1 MSAEPPSS
9 QQYISNVLRRY
20 QLDRFQSAFASS
32 MTIKDLLALQP
43 EDFNRYGVVE
53 AMDILRL
60 RDAIEYIKANPLPA
74 SRSGSDVL
82 DGDGDGDG
90 DDSTPE
96 GKDGS
101 STERRRQYTARG
113 TTVLCQSN
121 DTAEEVKRKSRIIV
135 AIRKRPLSAGEQT
148 NGFTDI
154 MDADNSGEIVLK
166 EPKVKVDLRKYT
178 HVHRFFFDEVFDEA
192 CDNVDVYNRAARA
205 LIDTVFDGGCATCF
219 AYGQTGSGKTHTM
232 LGKGPEPGLYALAAK
247 DMFDRLTSD
256 TRIVVSFYEIYSG
269 KLFDLLNGRRPL
281 RALEDDKGRVN
292 IRGLTEHCSTS
303 VEDLMTIIDQGSGVR
318 SCGSTGANDT
328 SSRSHAI
335 LEIKLKVKRTSKQN
349 GKFTFIDLA
358 GSERGADT
366 VDCARQTRLEGAEI
380 NKSLLALKECI
391 RFLDQNRK
399 HVPFR
404 GSKLTEVLRDS
415 FIGNCRTVMIGAV
428 SPSNNNAE
436 HTLNTLR
443 YADRVKE
450 LKRTATER
458 RTVCMPND
466 QEEALFET
474 TESRQ
479 SSRRTTTRLSTAAL
493 LFSGTSTA
501 APPRKSTLLSSR
513 SVNTLSPSSQGKSTL
528 ATPKPPSR
536 DRTTDM
542 VCTKRP
548 RDSDRNGEDEVVARP
563 SGRPSLK
570 RFEGGAELVAA
581 QRSRVID
588 QYNAYLETD
597 MNCIKEEY
605 QVKYDAEQ
613 MNANTR
619 SFVERARLLV
629 SEKRRAMESFL
640 TQLDE
645 LDKIAQQVASIT
657 AFQQH
662 LPPTQPSS
670 SSF

>member
-1 MSAEPPSS
+1 MMPSESPSS
-9 QQYISNVLRRY
+9 QQYISDVLRRY
-20 QLDRFQSAFASS
+20 QLERFWSSFASS
-32 MTIKDLLALQP
+32 MTLQDFLSLRP

-60 RDAIEYIKANPLPA
+60 RDAIEYFKANPLPA

-82 DGDGDGDG
+82 DGDGDDG
-90 DDSTPE
+90 TPE
-96 GKDGS
+96 GKEES

-113 TTVLCQSN
+113 TTVLCQSADN
-121 DTAEEVKRKSRIIV
+121 AEEVKRKSRIVV
-135 AIRKRPLSAGEQT
+135 AIRKRPLSAGEQA

-154 MDADNSGEIVLK
+154 MEADNSGEIVLK

-178 HVHRFFFDEVFDEA
+178 HVHRFFFDEVFDET
-192 CDNVDVYNRAARA
+192 CDNVDVYNRTARA
-205 LIDTVFDGGCATCF
+205 LIDTVFDGGSATCF

-232 LGKGPEPGLYALAAK
+232 LGKSPEPGLYALAAK
-247 DMFDRLTSD
+247 DMFDRLTTD

-281 RALEDDKGRVN
+281 RSLEDDKGRVN
-292 IRGLTEHCSTS
+292 IRGLTEHCSAS
-303 VEDLMTIIDQGSGVR
+303 VEDLMTIISQGNSIR

-335 LEIKLKVKRTSKQN
+335 LEIKLKAKRTAKQS

-391 RFLDQNRK
+391 RFLDQHRK

-415 FIGNCRTVMIGAV
+415 FVGNCRTVMIGAV

-450 LKRTATER
+450 LKRVTAER
-458 RTVCMPND
+458 RTVCLPND
-466 QEEALFET
+466 QEEIVFDAA
-474 TESRQ
+474 ESRPL
-479 SSRRTTTRLSTAAL
+479 SRRSTTRLSTAAP
-493 LFSGTSTA
+493 LFSGASAA
-501 APPRKSTLLSSR
+501 APPRRSTLLSSR
-513 SVNTLSPSSQGKSTL
+513 SINTLSSSSLSQGKSASVT
-528 ATPKPPSR
+528 TKPPSR
-536 DRTTDM
+536 DQTPDAL
-542 VCTKRP
+542 CGKRP
-548 RDSDRNGEDEVVARP
+548 RDSGESGEDEVARRP
-563 SGRPSLK
+563 SGHPSFK

-581 QRSRVID
+581 QRSRTID
-588 QYNAYLETD
+588 HYNAYLEAD

-619 SFVERARLLV
+619 SFVERARALV
-629 SEKRRAMESFL
+629 CEKRRAMESFL

-645 LDKIAQQVASIT
+645 LEKIAQQVCSIT
-657 AFQQH
+657 AFQQQ
-662 LPPTQPSS
+662 LPP
-670 SSF
+670 

>member
-1 MSAEPPSS
+1 MMSAEQLSS
-9 QQYISNVLRRY
+9 QQYISDVLRRY
-20 QLDRFQSAFASS
+20 QLERFQSSFASS
-32 MTIKDLLALQP
+32 MTIKDLLTLQP
-43 EDFNRYGVVE
+43 EDFSSYGVVE

-60 RDAIEYIKANPLPA
+60 RDAIEYIKANPLSA

-82 DGDGDGDG
+82 DGDGD
-90 DDSTPE
+90 DSTPE
-96 GKDGS
+96 GKEES
-101 STERRRQYTARG
+101 STGRRRQYTARG
-113 TTVLCQSN
+113 TTVLCPSTDN
-121 DTAEEVKRKSRIIV
+121 AEEVKRKSRIVV

-154 MDADNSGEIVLK
+154 LDADNSGEIVLK
-166 EPKVKVDLRKYT
+166 EPKVKVDLRKYI

-192 CDNVDVYNRAARA
+192 CDNVDVYNRTARA
-205 LIDTVFDGGCATCF
+205 LIDTVFDGGSATCF

-232 LGKGPEPGLYALAAK
+232 LGKNPEPGLYALAAK
-247 DMFDRLTSD
+247 DMFDRLTGD
-256 TRIVVSFYEIYSG
+256 RRIVVSFYEIYSG

-292 IRGLTEHCSTS
+292 IRGLTEHCSSS
-303 VEDLMTIIDQGSGVR
+303 VEDLMSIIGQGNAVR

-335 LEIKLKVKRTSKQN
+335 LEIKLKVKRTSKQS

-391 RFLDQNRK
+391 RFLDQNKK

-415 FIGNCRTVMIGAV
+415 FVGNCRTVMIGAV

-450 LKRTATER
+450 LKRVATER
-458 RTVCMPND
+458 RTMCIPND
-466 QEEALFET
+466 QEEVIFEA
-474 TESRQ
+474 TESRPP
-479 SSRRTTTRLSTAAL
+479 SRRTTTRLSTADPF
-493 LFSGTSTA
+493 FSDTPTA
-501 APPRKSTLLSSR
+501 ALARRSTLLSSR
-513 SVNTLSPSSQGKSTL
+513 SVNTLSSSSSQGKSDL
-528 ATPKPPSR
+528 VNSKPPSR
-536 DRTTDM
+536 DRASDA
-542 VCTKRP
+542 VCSKRP
-548 RDSDRNGEDEVVARP
+548 RHSDGVCDGEVVSRL
-563 SGRPSLK
+563 SGRPSFK

-588 QYNAYLETD
+588 QYNAYLEAD

-613 MNANTR
+613 LNANTH
-619 SFVERARLLV
+619 SFVERARLLA

-645 LDKIAQQVASIT
+645 LEKIAQQVASID
-657 AFQQH
+657 AFHQQ
-662 LPPTQPSS
+662 LPPL
-670 SSF
+670 

>member
-9 QQYISNVLRRY
+9 QQYISDVLRRY
-20 QLDRFQSAFASS
+20 QLERFQSSFASS
-32 MTIKDLLALQP
+32 MTLKDLLSLRP
-43 EDFNRYGVVE
+43 ENFNSYGVVE

-60 RDAIEYIKANPLPA
+60 RDAIEYCKANPLPA

-82 DGDGDGDG
+82 DGDGDGDDG
-90 DDSTPE
+90 TPE
-96 GKDGS
+96 EKEES

-113 TTVLCQSN
+113 TTVLCPSADN
-121 DTAEEVKRKSRIIV
+121 TEEVKRKSRIVV

-154 MDADNSGEIVLK
+154 MEADNSGEIVLK

-178 HVHRFFFDEVFDEA
+178 HVHRFFFDEVFDET
-192 CDNVDVYNRAARA
+192 CDNVAVYNRTARA
-205 LIDTVFDGGCATCF
+205 LIDTVFDGGSATCF

-232 LGKGPEPGLYALAAK
+232 LGKSPEPGLYALAAK
-247 DMFDRLTSD
+247 DMFDRLTGD

-281 RALEDDKGRVN
+281 RALEDDKGKVN
-292 IRGLTEHCSTS
+292 IRGLTEHCSGS
-303 VEDLMTIIDQGSGVR
+303 VEDLMAIIGQGNSIR

-328 SSRSHAI
+328 SSRSHAV
-335 LEIKLKVKRTSKQN
+335 LEIKLKAKRTARQS

-391 RFLDQNRK
+391 RFLDQNKK

-450 LKRTATER
+450 LKRVTPER
-458 RTVCMPND
+458 RTVCILSDPED
-466 QEEALFET
+466 IVFDA
-474 TESRQ
+474 TESRPL
-479 SSRRTTTRLSTAAL
+479 SRRPTTRLSTAAPPL
-493 LFSGTSTA
+493 SGVPA
-501 APPRKSTLLSSR
+501 GAPPRRSTLLSSR
-513 SVNTLSPSSQGKSTL
+513 SVNTLSSSSSLLQGKL
-528 ATPKPPSR
+528 ASVTTKSPSR
-536 DRTTDM
+536 DQTPDTM
-542 VCTKRP
+542 CGKRP
-548 RDSDRNGEDEVVARP
+548 RDSDGSGEDEVV
-563 SGRPSLK
+563 GRPSCHPSFK
-570 RFEGGAELVAA
+570 RFEGCAELVAA
-581 QRSRVID
+581 QRSRTID
-588 QYNAYLETD
+588 QYNAYLEAD

-619 SFVERARLLV
+619 SFLERARALV
-629 SEKRRAMESFL
+629 SEKQRAMESFMA
-640 TQLDE
+640 QLDE
-645 LDKIAQQVASIT
+645 LEKIAQQVASIN

-662 LPPTQPSS
+662 LPP
-670 SSF
+670 